1 MYGEWLVLINT
12 LFNLAILTFTA
23 RVTGVLVKNS
33 RLLMSSFCSSL
44 VAVIGGQMLW
54 TTVLSF
60 ILLIGI
66 AFRFRIRSFQKQGPI
81 VLTAT
86 IVIGGLLTALQP
98 FLKNLSATH
107 FIMICFVLAVLN
119 LVAFYKQWGFVKL
132 ERLSGQFVFETTLK
146 IFGAIIPLS
155 AFVDTG
161 NQAIEPL
168 SGKPVHFV
176 SYTALSPHLPAD
188 FRKSLIEWQETDP
201 YNVSMFSEDYQRYIR
216 FIHINTVQQQT
227 VVLGFRFDE
236 WLIKGEPSQVKS
248 NEYIVLTKKAKNFP
262 HSTAAILHFSA
273 LSNNS

>member
-23 RVTGVLVKNS
+23 KITGVIVKNT
-33 RLLMSSFCSSL
+33 RLLMSSICSSF
-44 VAVIGGQMLW
+44 VAVIGGQMLL
-54 TTVLSF
+54 TTLLSF

-66 AFRFRIRSFQKQGPI
+66 AFRFKLRSFQKQGPI

-86 IVIGGLLTALQP
+86 IVVGGLLTALQP
-98 FLKNLSATH
+98 YLKNLSVVH
-107 FIMICFVLAVLN
+107 FIIICLLLAVGN

-132 ERLSGQFVFETTLK
+132 ERLSGQFVFDTMLK
-146 IFGAIIPLS
+146 IFDVKIPLS

-176 SYTALSPHLPAD
+176 SYAALRPHLPAA
-188 FRKSLIEWQETDP
+188 FCKSLLEWQETDP

-216 FIHINTVQQQT
+216 FIHVNTVQQQS

-236 WLIKGEPSQVKS
+236 WQIKGEHLQVKT

>member
-66 AFRFRIRSFQKQGPI
+66 AFRFKIRSFQKQGPI

-107 FIMICFVLAVLN
+107 FIMICLVLAVLN

-132 ERLSGQFVFETTLK
+132 ERLSGQFVFDTNLK
-146 IFGAIIPLS
+146 IFGALIPLS

>member
-33 RLLMSSFCSSL
+33 RLLMSSICSSF
-44 VAVIGGQMLW
+44 VAVIGDQMLW
-54 TTVLSF
+54 TTILSF

-66 AFRFRIRSFQKQGPI
+66 AFRFKIRSFQKQGPI

-98 FLKNLSATH
+98 FLKNLSVTH
-107 FIMICFVLAVLN
+107 FIMICFLLAVLN

-132 ERLSGQFVFETTLK
+132 ERLSGQFVFDTTLK
-146 IFGAIIPLS
+146 IFGATIPLS

-176 SYTALSPHLPAD
+176 SYTALRPHLPSA

-201 YNVSMFSEDYQRYIR
+201 YDVSMFSEDYQRYIR
-216 FIHINTVQQQT
+216 FIHVNTVQQQS

-236 WLIKGEPSQVKS
+236 WHIKGEPSQVKK

>member
-23 RVTGVLVKNS
+23 KVTGVFVKNT
-33 RLLMSSFCSSL
+33 RLLMSSICSSF
-44 VAVIGGQMLW
+44 VAVIGGQLLW
-54 TTVLSF
+54 TTLLSF

-66 AFRFRIRSFQKQGPI
+66 AFRFKLRSFQKQGPI
-81 VLTAT
+81 VFTAT
-86 IVIGGLLTALQP
+86 IIIGGLLTALQP
-98 FLKNLSATH
+98 YLKNLSIIH
-107 FIMICFVLAVLN
+107 FIIICLLLAVGN
-119 LVAFYKQWGFVKL
+119 LVVFYKQWGFVKL
-132 ERLSGQFVFETTLK
+132 ERLSGQFVFDTTLT
-146 IFGAIIPLS
+146 IFDETIPLS

-176 SYTALSPHLPAD
+176 SYTALKPHLPAA
-188 FRKSLIEWQETDP
+188 FCKSLVEWQETDP
-201 YNVSMFSEDYQRYIR
+201 YNVSMFSEDYQRLIR
-216 FIHINTVQQQT
+216 FIHVNTVQQQS
-227 VVLGFRFDE
+227 VVLGFRFNE
-236 WLIKGEPSQVKS
+236 WQIKGEPPQVKT

>member
-12 LFNLAILTFTA
+12 LFNLAILKFTA
-23 RVTGVLVKNS
+23 RVTGVFVKNS
-33 RLLMSSFCSSL
+33 RLLMSSICSSL

-60 ILLIGI
+60 LLLIGI
-66 AFRFRIRSFQKQGPI
+66 AFRFKLRSFQKQGPI
-81 VLTAT
+81 ALTAT
-86 IVIGGLLTALQP
+86 IVIGGLLTAVQP
-98 FLKNLSATH
+98 YLKNLSVTH
-107 FIMICFVLAVLN
+107 FISICFLLAVAN
-119 LVAFYKQWGFVKL
+119 LIVFYKQWGFVKL
-132 ERLSGQFVFETTLK
+132 ERLSGRFVFDTTLR
-146 IFGAIIPLS
+146 IFGATIPLS

-176 SYTALSPHLPAD
+176 SYTALRPHLPEA
-188 FRKSLIEWQETDP
+188 FRKSLMEWQETDP
-201 YNVSMFSEDYQRYIR
+201 YNVSMFTEDYQRYIR
-216 FIHINTVQQQT
+216 FIHVNTVQQQT

-236 WLIKGEPSQVKS
+236 WHIKGESSQVKT

>member
-1 MYGEWLVLINT
+1 
-12 LFNLAILTFTA
+12 
-23 RVTGVLVKNS
+23 
-33 RLLMSSFCSSL
+33 MSSFCSSL

-54 TTVLSF
+54 STVLSF

-66 AFRFRIRSFQKQGPI
+66 AFRFKIRSFQKQGPI

-98 FLKNLSATH
+98 YLKNLSANH

-132 ERLSGQFVFETTLK
+132 ERLSGQFVFDTTLK
-146 IFGAIIPLS
+146 IFGSIIPLS

-188 FRKSLIEWQETDP
+188 FCKSLVEWQETDP

>member
-1 MYGEWLVLINT
+1 LPIS
-12 LFNLAILTFTA
+12 ILTFTA

-54 TTVLSF
+54 TTILSF

-132 ERLSGQFVFETTLK
+132 ERLSGQFVFDTTLK

>member
-66 AFRFRIRSFQKQGPI
+66 AFRFKIRSFQKQGPI

-119 LVAFYKQWGFVKL
+119 LVAFYKQWGVVKL

-146 IFGAIIPLS
+146 IFGSLIPLS

-188 FRKSLIEWQETDP
+188 FRKSLVEWQETDP

-236 WLIKGEPSQVKS
+236 WLIKGEPLQVKS

>member
-66 AFRFRIRSFQKQGPI
+66 AFRFKIRSFQKQGPI

-98 FLKNLSATH
+98 FLNKLSATH

-146 IFGAIIPLS
+146 IFGALIPLS

-236 WLIKGEPSQVKS
+236 WLIKGEHSQVKS

>member
-66 AFRFRIRSFQKQGPI
+66 AFRFKIRSFQKQGPI

-146 IFGAIIPLS
+146 IFGSLIPLS

-188 FRKSLIEWQETDP
+188 FRKSLVEWQETDP